1 MHAATALA
9 TMQEHASLIKEQDDQ
24 LDELGNAV
32 SRVKALGHVMKDELG
47 EQAVMLEQLEEDVE
61 KADSGMQSMQKKLR
75 GLVED
80 AKNSDRAMYSIIGCL
95 TLVLMILTFMVLS

>member
-1 MHAATALA
+1 
-9 TMQEHASLIKEQDDQ
+9 MQEHASLIKEQDDQ

-61 KADSGMQSMQKKLR
+61 KADSGMQSMQKKLK
-75 GLVED
+75 GLLEE
-80 AKNSDRAMYSIIGCL
+80 AKNSDKAMYSIIGCL
-95 TLVLMILTFMVLS
+95 LLILAFLTFSVLS